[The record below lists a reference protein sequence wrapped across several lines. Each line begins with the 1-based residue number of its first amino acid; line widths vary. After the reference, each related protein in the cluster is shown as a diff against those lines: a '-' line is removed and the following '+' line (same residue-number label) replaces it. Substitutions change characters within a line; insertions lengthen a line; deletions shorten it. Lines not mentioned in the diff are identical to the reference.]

1 MLEGATLPTPPTRP
15 FRPTRSTWSTW
26 LSWRGPPH
34 ALWLGRN
41 GLWDYGARP
50 GWRRPAAPA
59 LTVPTPDAVTPLAV
73 TPLAVTSLVRTPP
86 APVPHASFDAWC
98 QAHPGAACELAVSSW
113 LVHELLLDAALPL
126 ADDPARLVYARGL
139 LQHYHGDE
147 AAEWP
152 LAAWQVAG
160 RHGVSALHGLR
171 LPALQHS
178 ARQAGVAL
186 RAVRP
191 WWSLAL
197 ALARPLVMPTALAAS
212 ASPAA
217 LWRLLVVDGSLVTQ
231 IDLVHGTLDRL
242 QNRCLGAAE
251 GPALQALVD
260 DAPALACHAL
270 GHGLVAPV
278 VLPQGLVALAP
289 LDGPAPAALWR
300 SVDVDQRRV
309 VR

>member
-1 MLEGATLPTPPTRP
+1 MLEGAIPPTPPIRP
-15 FRPTRSTWSTW
+15 IRSTWSTW

-59 LTVPTPDAVTPLAV
+59 PTVPTPYAP
-73 TPLAVTSLVRTPP
+73 TPP
-86 APVPHASFDAWC
+86 APVRHASFDAWC

-113 LVHELLLDAALPL
+113 LLHELLLDAALPL

-178 ARQAGVAL
+178 ARQAGVVL

-197 ALARPLVMPTALAAS
+197 ALARPPVMPTAPAA
-212 ASPAA
+212 PAA

-231 IDLVHGTLDRL
+231 IDLVHGALDRL
-242 QNRCLGAAE
+242 QNRCLSAAA
-251 GPALQALVD
+251 GPALQALID

-270 GHGLVAPV
+270 GHGLAAPV
-278 VLPQGLVALAP
+278 VLPPGLVALAP

-300 SVDVDQRRV
+300 LVDVDQRRV

>member
-1 MLEGATLPTPPTRP
+1 MLEAAIPPTRP
-15 FRPTRSTWSTW
+15 IRSTWSTW

-59 LTVPTPDAVTPLAV
+59 PSAPT
-73 TPLAVTSLVRTPP
+73 SP

-113 LVHELLLDAALPL
+113 LLHELLLDAALPL

-139 LQHYHGDE
+139 LQHYHGDD
-147 AAEWP
+147 AADWP

-178 ARQAGVAL
+178 ARQAGVVL

-197 ALARPLVMPTALAAS
+197 ALARPPVMPTAPAAP
-212 ASPAA
+212 AAQAA

-242 QNRCLGAAE
+242 QNRCLSAAE
-251 GPALQALVD
+251 GLALQPLVD
-260 DAPALACHAL
+260 DTPALACHAL
-270 GHGLVAPV
+270 GHGLAVPV
-278 VLPQGLVALAP
+278 VLPQGLVALGSLA
-289 LDGPAPAALWR
+289 GPAPAALWR
-300 SVDVDQRRV
+300 LVESDERSVVQ
-309 VR
+309 

>member
-73 TPLAVTSLVRTPP
+73 TPLVRTPP

-171 LPALQHS
+171 LTALQHS

-242 QNRCLGAAE
+242 QNRFLDAAE

>member
-1 MLEGATLPTPPTRP
+1 M
-15 FRPTRSTWSTW
+15 
-26 LSWRGPPH
+26 
-34 ALWLGRN
+34 
-41 GLWDYGARP
+41 
-50 GWRRPAAPA
+50 
-59 LTVPTPDAVTPLAV
+59 
-73 TPLAVTSLVRTPP
+73 
-86 APVPHASFDAWC
+86 PHASFDAWC
-98 QAHPGAACELAVSSW
+98 QAHPGAACELALSSW
-113 LVHELLLDAALPL
+113 LLHELLLDAALPL

-152 LAAWQVAG
+152 LAAWQLAG

-178 ARQAGVAL
+178 ARQAGVVL

-197 ALARPLVMPTALAAS
+197 ALARPPATLKAP
-212 ASPAA
+212 PAA

-242 QNRCLGAAE
+242 QNRCLSAAA
-251 GPALQALVD
+251 GPALQALID

-270 GHGLVAPV
+270 GHGLAAPV
-278 VLPQGLVALAP
+278 VLPQGLVAVGSLV
-289 LDGPAPAALWR
+289 GPAPAALWR
-300 SVDVDQRRV
+300 LVDVDQRRV
-309 VR
+309 C